1 MPLKTYYQKLS
12 IRSKLLLVFYIQVV
26 LPMLL
31 MGLFFYVKINT
42 VMEDHAISLSMDTL
56 KIIKTRT
63 EDFMKNV
70 KVVSQDMLYD
80 QEIYDVLNS
89 ERSDKFQYY
98 NHVNGLKNI
107 MRKRALAFDAIQS
120 ITIVTKDNLFFS
132 YDSNSGRANIEAIIP
147 YTSLLSLAR
156 EAKGGAIWFVDEDGD
171 KRNVFM
177 ARIINDLDTY
187 NEIGLM
193 AILID
198 EKELNKTYGQMSSD
212 ILKELAIL
220 TPSNSIV
227 FSENVDMSWMN
238 AQKFVFDKE
247 MGYIKNKDGNRI
259 ISYIKMSTVDW
270 YIITSFSKEALLE
283 DFDDVSNWVIKVFIP
298 VVLILSALTIF
309 LAMDIVNPIHE
320 LVGHIKA
327 FRSGEVAPK
336 LSLKRKDELGY
347 LANQLDLMIY
357 ETNHLMSTVIDEQI
371 LRREVQIKA
380 LQAQINP
387 HFLFNTLET
396 INWRAQLINA
406 PEISEMVTALSGM
419 LEANISRD
427 IKLITL
433 KEELGYV
440 KNYLVIMM
448 RRYEERLEIKWE
460 LENNALGLKVP
471 QLLLQPII
479 ENAIKHGVSEIH
491 HKGVILVR
499 VFTNDNLIIVE
510 VVDNGKGLV
519 ASEVDRL
526 NQRFNTNLN
535 RVTMIQEES
544 RQSIGLDNVNQRVK
558 LHFGESYG
566 IHVNS
571 RFGYYTKLTL
581 KLPNERM

>member
-1 MPLKTYYQKLS
+1 MPFKTYYQKLS

-31 MGLFFYVKINT
+31 IGLFFYVKINT
-42 VMEDHAISLSMDTL
+42 VMEAHAISLTMDTL
-56 KIIKTRT
+56 KIIRMRT

-89 ERSDKFQYY
+89 GQSDKFQYY
-98 NHVNGLKNI
+98 NHVNSLKNI
-107 MRKRALAFDAIQS
+107 LRKRALAFDSIQS
-120 ITIVTKDNLFFS
+120 ITIVTKKNQFFS

-147 YTSLLSLAR
+147 YASLLPLAR
-156 EAKGGAIWFVDEDGD
+156 EAKGGAVWFVDEDGD
-171 KRNVFM
+171 KRNVFL
-177 ARIINDLDTY
+177 ARIINDLYTY
-187 NEIGLM
+187 KEIGLM

-198 EKELNKTYGQMSSD
+198 EKELSKTYDQMSSD

-220 TPSNSIV
+220 TPNNNIV
-227 FSENVDMSWMN
+227 FSEKVDMSWMN
-238 AQKFVFDKE
+238 AENLLFAEK
-247 MGYIKNKDGNRI
+247 MGYIRGKGNDRI
-259 ISYIKMSTVDW
+259 ISYIKMDTVDW
-270 YIITSFSKEALLE
+270 YIITSFSKDALLKE
-283 DFDDVSNWVIKVFIP
+283 FNDVSNWVIKVFIP
-298 VVLILSALTIF
+298 IVLILSALTIF
-309 LAMDIVNPIHE
+309 LAMDIVNPIHQ

-327 FRSGEVAPK
+327 FRSGEVEPK
-336 LSLKRKDELGY
+336 LNLKRKDELGY
-347 LANQLDLMIY
+347 LADQLDLMIY
-357 ETNHLMSTVIDEQI
+357 ETNHLMSTVINEQI

-448 RRYEERLEIKWE
+448 RRYEDRLEIKWE
-460 LENNALGLKVP
+460 LEHNALSLKIP

-479 ENAIKHGVSEIH
+479 ENAIKHGVSEIQ

-499 VFTNDNLIIVE
+499 VFTNENLIIVE

-519 ASEVDRL
+519 ASEVTRL
-526 NQRFNTNLN
+526 NQRFDMSLN

-544 RQSIGLDNVNQRVK
+544 RQSIGLDNVNQRIK
-558 LHFGESYG
+558 LHFGEIYG

-571 RFGYYTKLTL
+571 RLGYYTKLTL